1 MLSERYCDMISLMRW
16 NWQQDDWPNFRFDA
30 EGLAPLEA
38 RFLRQGGVVIGSVQH
53 LGEDDRGVLTVEII
67 SAEALKTSEIEGEIL
82 DRDSLQSSIRR
93 QFGLVTDHRRVGP
106 AEQGIAEL
114 MVDLY
119 RTCDG
124 PLSDAQLFRWHET
137 LMQGRRDIKDVGRYR
152 THAEPMQIVSG
163 PVHAPKVHF
172 EAPPS
177 GQVPGE
183 MAAFC
188 AWFNETGPG
197 GKQPM
202 PALARAGIAHLYFE
216 SIHPFEDG
224 NGRIGRAISEKAL
237 AQGLGQPSLTALS
250 VMIER
255 KRKEYYKALE
265 LAHAENEITEWL
277 SWFAGTVL
285 EAQLHTQR
293 WIDFLITKTKL
304 FDSLRGKLNARQE
317 KALVRMMREGP
328 DGFEGGLSAGKYST
342 ITAAPPATARRDL
355 AELVELGALVR
366 TGERKGTRYWLPFA
380 SGVKS

>member
-1 MLSERYCDMISLMRW
+1 MRW
-16 NWQQDDWPNFRFDA
+16 NWQQNDWPNFRFDS
-30 EGLAPLEA
+30 EVLAPLEA

-82 DRDSLQSSIRR
+82 DRESLQSSIRR

-119 RTCDG
+119 RSCDVQ
-124 PLSDAQLFRWHET
+124 LSDAQLFRWHEL
-137 LMQGRRDIKDVGRYR
+137 LMQGRRDIKDVGQYR

-177 GQVPGE
+177 GQVPEE

-188 AWFNETGPG
+188 RWFNETGPSG
-197 GKQPM
+197 ARPM
-202 PALARAGIAHLYFE
+202 SALARAGIAHLYFE

-237 AQGLGQPSLTALS
+237 AQDLGQPSLTALS

-255 KRKEYYKALE
+255 RKKDYYKALE
-265 LAHAENEITEWL
+265 FAHRENEVTDWL
-277 SWFAGTVL
+277 MWFADAVL
-285 EAQLHTQR
+285 EAQRLTQR
-293 WIDFLITKTKL
+293 WIDFLIAKTKL
-304 FDSLRGKLNARQE
+304 FDSLRGKINPRQE
-317 KALVRMMREGP
+317 KALLRMMREGP
-328 DGFEGGLSAGKYST
+328 DGFEGGLSAGTYTS

-355 AELVELGALVR
+355 AELVELGALTR
-366 TGERKGTRYWLPFA
+366 TGERRGTRYWLQFGSA
-380 SGVKS
+380 

>member
-1 MLSERYCDMISLMRW
+1 MRW
-16 NWQQDDWPNFRFDA
+16 NWQQPDWPKFRFDVEA
-30 EGLAPLEA
+30 LAPLES
-38 RFLRQGGVVIGSVQH
+38 RFLREGGVVIGSVQH
-53 LGEDDRGVLTVEII
+53 LGKDDRGVLTVEII
-67 SAEALKTSEIEGEIL
+67 SAEALKTSEIEGEML
-82 DRDSLQSSIRR
+82 DRESLQSSIRR

-119 RTCDG
+119 RFYDAR
-124 PLSDAQLFRWHET
+124 LDDAQLFRWHEM
-137 LMQGRRDIKDVGRYR
+137 LMQGRRDIKDVGQYR
-152 THAEPMQIVSG
+152 AHAEPMQIVSG

-177 GQVPGE
+177 QQVPKE

-188 AWFNETGPG
+188 RWFNETGPS
-197 GKQPM
+197 GKRPL

-255 KRKEYYKALE
+255 RKKEYYKALE
-265 LAHAENEITEWL
+265 FAHQENEITDWL
-277 SWFAGTVL
+277 MWFADIVL
-285 EAQLHTQR
+285 EAQQLTQR
-293 WIDFLITKTKL
+293 WIDFLIAKTKL
-304 FDSLRGKLNARQE
+304 FDALRGKINARQE
-317 KALVRMMREGP
+317 KALLRMMREGP
-328 DGFEGGLSAGKYST
+328 DGFEGGLSAGNYT
-342 ITAAPPATARRDL
+342 NITGAPPATARRDM

-366 TGERKGTRYWLPFA
+366 TGERKGTRYWLPFGS
-380 SGVKS
+380 SGGI

>member
-1 MLSERYCDMISLMRW
+1 MRW
-16 NWQQDDWPNFRFDA
+16 NWQQPDWPNFRFDSEA
-30 EGLAPLEA
+30 LATLEA
-38 RFLRQGGVVIGSVQH
+38 RFLKQGGVVIGSVQH
-53 LGEDDRGVLTVEII
+53 LDEGDRDVLTVEII

-82 DRDSLQSSIRR
+82 DRESLQSSIRR

-119 RTCDG
+119 RTCDAR
-124 PLSDAQLFRWHET
+124 LSDQQLFRWHEL

-163 PVHAPKVHF
+163 PVHAPKIHF
-172 EAPPS
+172 EAPHS
-177 GQVPGE
+177 EHVPKE
-183 MAAFC
+183 MTAFC

-197 GKQPM
+197 GKRPL

-255 KRKEYYKALE
+255 RRKDYYKALE
-265 LAHAENEITEWL
+265 MAHADNEITDWL
-277 SWFAGTVL
+277 RWFADAVL
-285 EAQLHTQR
+285 EAQLHTQS
-293 WIDFLITKTKL
+293 WIDFLIAKAKL
-304 FDSLRGKLNARQE
+304 FDTLRGKLNARQE
-317 KALVRMMREGP
+317 KALLRMMREGP
-328 DGFEGGLSAGKYST
+328 DGFEGGLSAGNYSS
-342 ITAAPPATARRDL
+342 ITGAPPATARRDL
-355 AELVELGALVR
+355 AEMVELGALTR
-366 TGERKGTRYWLPFA
+366 TGERKGTRYWLPIA
-380 SGVKS
+380 SSTKSRN

>member
-1 MLSERYCDMISLMRW
+1 MRW
-16 NWQQDDWPNFRFDA
+16 NWQQPDWPNFRFDSKA
-30 EGLAPLEA
+30 LDPLEA
-38 RFLRQGGVVIGSVQH
+38 RFLKQGGVVIGSVQH
-53 LGEDDRGVLTVEII
+53 LDEGDRGLLTVEII

-82 DRDSLQSSIRR
+82 DRESLQSSIRR

-119 RTCDG
+119 RTYDAQ
-124 PLSDAQLFRWHET
+124 LSDAQLFRWHEL

-163 PVHAPKVHF
+163 PVHAPKIHF

-177 GQVPGE
+177 QQVPKE
-183 MAAFC
+183 MMAFC

-197 GKQPM
+197 GKRPL

-255 KRKEYYKALE
+255 RRKDYYKALE
-265 LAHAENEITEWL
+265 MAHAENEITDWL
-277 SWFAGTVL
+277 RWFADAVL
-285 EAQLHTQR
+285 EAQLHTQS
-293 WIDFLITKTKL
+293 WIDFLIAKAKL
-304 FDSLRGKLNARQE
+304 FDTLRGKLNARQE
-317 KALVRMMREGP
+317 KTLLRMMREGP
-328 DGFEGGLSAGKYST
+328 DGFEGGLSAGNYSS
-342 ITAAPPATARRDL
+342 ITGAPPATARRDL
-355 AELVELGALVR
+355 AELVDLGALTR
-366 TGERKGTRYWLPFA
+366 TGERKGTRYWLPIA
-380 SGVKS
+380 SSTKSRN

>member
-1 MLSERYCDMISLMRW
+1 MHW
-16 NWQQDDWPNFRFDA
+16 NWQQNDWPNFRFDT
-30 EGLAPLEA
+30 EVLVPLEA
-38 RFLRQGGVVIGSVQH
+38 CFLRQGGVVIGSVQH

-82 DRDSLQSSIRR
+82 DRESLQSSIRR

-106 AEQGIAEL
+106 AEQGISEL

-119 RTCDG
+119 RSCDAQ
-124 PLSDAQLFRWHET
+124 LSDTQLFRWHEL
-137 LMQGRRDIKDVGRYR
+137 LMQGRRDIKDVGQYR
-152 THAEPMQIVSG
+152 THVEPMQIVSG

-177 GQVPGE
+177 SQVSEE
-183 MAAFC
+183 MAVFC
-188 AWFNETGPG
+188 AWFNETAPG
-197 GKQPM
+197 GVRPL

-255 KRKEYYKALE
+255 RKKEYYKALE
-265 LAHAENEITEWL
+265 FAHQENEITDWL
-277 SWFAGTVL
+277 MWFADTVL
-285 EAQLHTQR
+285 EAQQLTQR
-293 WIDFLITKTKL
+293 WIDFLIAKTKL
-304 FDSLRGKLNARQE
+304 FDSLRGKINARQE
-317 KALVRMMREGP
+317 KALLRMMREGP
-328 DGFEGGLSAGKYST
+328 DGFEGGLSAGKYTS

-355 AELVELGALVR
+355 AELVELGALTR
-366 TGERKGTRYWLPFA
+366 TGERRGTRYWLQFGSA
-380 SGVKS
+380 

>member
-1 MLSERYCDMISLMRW
+1 MRW
-16 NWQQDDWPNFRFDA
+16 NWQQPDWPNFRFDA
-30 EGLAPLEA
+30 ASLAPLEA
-38 RFLRQGGVVIGSVQH
+38 RFLKQGGVVIGSVQH

-67 SAEALKTSEIEGEIL
+67 SAEALKTSEIEGEFL
-82 DRDSLQSSIRR
+82 DRESLQSSIRR
-93 QFGLVTDHRRVGP
+93 QFGLVTDHRRIGP

-114 MVDLY
+114 MVGLY
-119 RTCDG
+119 RTYDA

-152 THAEPMQIVSG
+152 SHAEPMQIVSG

-177 GQVPGE
+177 GQVPDE

-197 GKQPM
+197 GKQPF
-202 PALARAGIAHLYFE
+202 PALARAGVAHLYFE

-255 KRKEYYKALE
+255 RRKDYYKALE
-265 LAHAENEITEWL
+265 LAHRDNEITAWL
-277 SWFAGTVL
+277 LWFADTVL
-285 EAQLHTQR
+285 EAQLYTQR

-304 FDSLRGKLNARQE
+304 FDTLRGKINPRQE
-317 KALVRMMREGP
+317 KALLRMMREGP
-328 DGFEGGLSAGKYST
+328 DGFEGGLSAGNYTT
-342 ITAAPPATARRDL
+342 ITGAPPATARRDL
-355 AELVELGALVR
+355 TELVELGALVR
-366 TGERKGTRYWLPFA
+366 TGERKGTRYWLPFGA
-380 SGVKS
+380 AAAV

>member
-1 MLSERYCDMISLMRW
+1 MRW
-16 NWQQDDWPNFRFDA
+16 NWQQSDWPNFRFDA
-30 EGLAPLEA
+30 KSLALLES
-38 RFLRQGGVVIGSVQH
+38 RFLKQGGVVIGSLQH
-53 LGEDDRGVLTVEII
+53 LAEDDRGVLRVEIM
-67 SAEALKTSEIEGEIL
+67 SAEALKTSEIEGEFL
-82 DRDSLQSSIRR
+82 DRESLQSSIRR

-114 MVDLY
+114 LVDLY
-119 RTCDG
+119 RSCDE
-124 PLSDAQLFRWHET
+124 PLSEAQLFRWHEL

-163 PVHAPKVHF
+163 PIYAPKIHF

-177 GQVPGE
+177 EQVPEE
-183 MAAFC
+183 MTAFC
-188 AWFNETGPG
+188 AWFNQTCPG
-197 GKQPM
+197 GGRAL

-255 KRKEYYKALE
+255 KRKAYYKALE
-265 LAHAENEITEWL
+265 LAHTENEITQWL
-277 SWFAGTVL
+277 LWFAGTVL
-285 EAQLHTQR
+285 EAQLHTQS
-293 WIDFLITKTKL
+293 WIDFLIAKTKL
-304 FDSLRGKLNARQE
+304 FDSLHGRLNARQE
-317 KALVRMMREGP
+317 KALLRMMREGP

-366 TGERKGTRYWLPFA
+366 TGERKGTRYWLPFRRL
-380 SGVKS
+380 